1 MEQLIE
7 RVNKL
12 GTPIKA
18 GIIFGII
25 ALLTAGTYFLLIS
38 ELDTKIGALKKEQAS
53 KDQVLA
59 QKQEIA
65 DNLNERRKEMDALEQ
80 RFQEALTQLPEK
92 KDIEELLAQLN
103 DVGKKSGLD
112 ISKVTP
118 GAEASEGFYSRIP
131 IAMAV
136 SGNYHEVAT
145 FLQEVAA
152 LRRIV
157 NVSNLKLANPTL
169 KGSKVSLQS
178 EFMATTFRFNENAGP
193 ADKKDKK
200 KGAPQ

>member
-7 RVNKL
+7 RINKL

-25 ALLTAGTYFLLIS
+25 ALLTAGTYFLVIS
-38 ELDTKIGALKKEQAS
+38 DIEDQITGIKNDQAS

-59 QKQEIA
+59 EKQSIA

-92 KDIEELLAQLN
+92 KDIDELLSQLN
-103 DVGKKSGLD
+103 DVGKKSGLE
-112 ISKVTP
+112 ISKVIP
-118 GAEASEGFYSRIP
+118 GTEAGEGFYSRIP
-131 IAMAV
+131 ISMAV
-136 SGNYHEVAT
+136 TGNYHEVAM
-145 FLQEVAA
+145 FLQEIAN

-157 NVSNLKLANPTL
+157 NVSDIRLGTPTQRGE
-169 KGSKVSLQS
+169 KISLSS
-178 EFMATTFRFNENAGP
+178 EFMATTFRFTDTAG
-193 ADKKDKK
+193 K
-200 KGAPQ
+200 KGAPK